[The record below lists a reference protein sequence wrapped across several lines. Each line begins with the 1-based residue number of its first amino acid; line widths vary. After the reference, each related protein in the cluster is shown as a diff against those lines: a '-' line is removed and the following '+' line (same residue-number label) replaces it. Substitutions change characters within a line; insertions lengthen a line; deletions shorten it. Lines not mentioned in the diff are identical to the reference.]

1 MDRFPCGSVFLVGV
15 IRSFISVF
23 RPALKR
29 KYSNCSRSELRSL
42 ASSILVFLALLA
54 PFRVSAS
61 FLHTGFRALPANAT
75 SANTVRGIVWND
87 LNRNGIRDN
96 GEPGVGGVT
105 VSLLAA
111 GGGPVD
117 ATNTAP
123 NGLYQFTSLTD
134 GGYSIEVT
142 PPAGYVFTSK
152 DEGNDDSV
160 DSDFDSATG
169 YSDQFHWPDD
179 ATPITRDAGLLGTY
193 VGGRAFADK
202 NGNGIQDSG
211 EDGISG
217 VTVRL
222 LDGGGEAI
230 ATNVTGNDGSYR
242 FEASTSGP
250 YAVEFVAPHNYAIS
264 PQDRGGDDTL
274 DSDASDVPDSLLPQN
289 WIQERSPA
297 NPVIPLG
304 SGDINTVDEEYQPTV
319 IRVQN
324 GDIWI
329 YVKGTRRIYAFKS
342 SDNGET
348 FAIQNGGSPVLDP
361 GAEGDWDDGFVIDP
375 CAVYEPETDTR
386 RPLRHQ

>member
-1 MDRFPCGSVFLVGV
+1 MAA
-15 IRSFISVF
+15 IQ
-23 RPALKR
+23 
-29 KYSNCSRSELRSL
+29 SRW
-42 ASSILVFLALLA
+42 A
-54 PFRVSAS
+54 
-61 FLHTGFRALPANAT
+61 
-75 SANTVRGIVWND
+75 
-87 LNRNGIRDN
+87 
-96 GEPGVGGVT
+96 
-105 VSLLAA
+105 
-111 GGGPVD
+111 
-117 ATNTAP
+117 
-123 NGLYQFTSLTD
+123 
-134 GGYSIEVT
+134 

-264 PQDRGGDDTL
+264 PQD
-274 DSDASDVPDSLLPQN
+274 S
-289 WIQERSPA
+289 
-297 NPVIPLG
+297 
-304 SGDINTVDEEYQPTV
+304 
-319 IRVQN
+319 
-324 GDIWI
+324 
-329 YVKGTRRIYAFKS
+329 RRRRYAR
-342 SDNGET
+342 
-348 FAIQNGGSPVLDP
+348 Q
-361 GAEGDWDDGFVIDP
+361 
-375 CAVYEPETDTR
+375 
-386 RPLRHQ
+386 